1 MLELL
6 TQVCLQGISGDPA
19 EKGYTIAG
27 KEHTKIL
34 QENVSKTFRDYG
46 PISEPHADRNTMVS
60 NLHRLACLIY
70 VNRTTSSV
78 SGIDFHHKRL
88 VREGILLLTEM
99 ETCQNAW
106 PLFII
111 ACEAADDEQRLAILD
126 VFEKSRQD
134 RRRRWN
140 HIHFIQHTVEAIWK
154 QHDLDVEEKLDYLTV
169 LNAVISGLPFV
180 PAFA

>member
-6 TQVCLQGISGDPA
+6 TQVCLQGISRDPA

-34 QENVSKTFRDYG
+34 QENVSKTFGDYG
-46 PISEPHADRNTMVS
+46 PIGERYADRNTMVS

-70 VNRTTSSV
+70 ANRTASI
-78 SGIDFHHKRL
+78 SGVDFHHKRL

-99 ETCQNAW
+99 ETCQSAW

-154 QHDLDVEEKLDYLTV
+154 QQDLDAEEELDYLTV